1 LKFFKAG
8 LFMLRILHTADWHLG
23 QNFRGYSRDFEH
35 EAVFGSLLTIVQQHQ
50 IDTLLIAGDIFDS
63 QHPSGEAQ
71 ALFYR
76 MLARLHAV
84 RPEMNTVVIAGNH
97 DAAGRLEAPHPLLEF
112 FKVHIVGNVRRID
125 GRFDCSRH
133 LLTLTDTTGNP
144 YLHIL
149 ALSYPT
155 AACLP
160 PIPSS
165 EILEEESNV
174 IRSVRSLYDEL
185 YQALSPKLANLPFV
199 VMGHLHVRGGIESEG
214 AERRILIGGQHAVP
228 QDVFPTDA
236 SYVALGHLH
245 KAQNVGSNGAL
256 RYSGSLI
263 PLSATEQ
270 PYLHGVTL
278 VTINGAAVTTEHI
291 ELPRP
296 VPFLSLG
303 ADAAGIRISELAD
316 HLQKLGLSTDIA
328 PHLRPFLQIRLSRQG
343 LGSGFREQVDR
354 IAASFPVRIV
364 EARPD
369 PLPEQVAQAVAH
381 ATSLR
386 YLTHIEPEEI
396 FLRAFRRASGA
407 DATEDHLK
415 VFHRAYAEAQ
425 E

>member
-1 LKFFKAG
+1 
-8 LFMLRILHTADWHLG
+8 MLRILHTADWHLG
-23 QNFRGYSRDFEH
+23 QTFRGYSREFEH
-35 EAVFGSLLTIVQQHQ
+35 ESVFGSLLTIVQQQH

-63 QHPSGEAQ
+63 QHPSGESQ

-76 MLARLHAV
+76 MLARLHGA

-97 DAAGRLEAPHPLLEF
+97 DAAGRLEAPHPLLEY

-125 GRFDCSRH
+125 GRVDCSRH
-133 LLTLTDTTGNP
+133 LLTLKNTTGNP

-165 EILEEESNV
+165 EIQEEESNV

-185 YQALSPKLANLPFV
+185 YQALSPNLANLPFV

-214 AERRILIGGQHAVP
+214 AERRILVGGQHAVP
-228 QDVFPTDA
+228 HDVFPADA

-245 KAQNVGSNGAL
+245 KAQSVGSNGAI

-270 PYLHGVTL
+270 PYQHGVTL
-278 VTINGAAVTTEHI
+278 VTIDGAAVTTEHI
-291 ELPRP
+291 EIPRP

-303 ADAAGIRISELAD
+303 TDAAGVRISELAD
-316 HLQKLGLSTDIA
+316 HLQKLGLAADLA

-343 LGSGFREQVDR
+343 LGNGFREQVDR
-354 IAASFPVRIV
+354 IALSYPVRVV

-369 PLPEQVAQAVAH
+369 PSPEQIAQAAAH
-381 ATSLR
+381 ATPLRSLM
-386 YLTHIEPEEI
+386 HIEPEEM
-396 FLRAFRRASGA
+396 FLRAFRRASGS
-407 DATEDHLK
+407 DATEDHIK

>member
-1 LKFFKAG
+1 
-8 LFMLRILHTADWHLG
+8 MLRILHTADWHLG
-23 QNFRGYSRDFEH
+23 QTFRGHSREFEH
-35 EAVFGSLLTIVQQHQ
+35 QAVFGSLLTIIQQHQ

-76 MLARLHAV
+76 MLARLHAA
-84 RPEMNTVVIAGNH
+84 RPEMNTIVIAGNH
-97 DAAGRLEAPHPLLEF
+97 DAAGRLEAPHPLLDS

-125 GRFDCSRH
+125 GRVDCSRH
-133 LLTLTDTTGNP
+133 LLALKGTAGDL

-160 PIPSS
+160 PIQSS
-165 EILEEESNV
+165 EIEEEESNV

-185 YQALSPKLANLPFV
+185 YQALSPKLTNLPFV

-214 AERRILIGGQHAVP
+214 AERRILVGGQHAVP
-228 QDVFPTDA
+228 HDVFPADA

-245 KAQNVGSNGAL
+245 KAQSVGSNAAI

-270 PYLHGVTL
+270 PYRHGVTL
-278 VTINGAAVTTEHI
+278 VTIDSAAVTTEHI
-291 ELPRP
+291 EIPRP

-303 ADAAGIRISELAD
+303 TQAAGVRISELAD
-316 HLQKLGLSTDIA
+316 HLQKLGLSADLA
-328 PHLRPFLQIRLSRQG
+328 PHLHPFLQIRLSRQG

-354 IAASFPVRIV
+354 IASSFPVRIV

-369 PLPEQVAQAVAH
+369 PLPEQIAQAVAH
-381 ATSLR
+381 ATPLR
-386 YLTHIEPEEI
+386 SLTHIEPEEM